1 MDTVSMGMVST
12 DKYLNTLLCVCNIVI
27 SQIMCVCA
35 EWYLQTNTVAFIS
48 ALLSG
53 PLSHEQTY
61 RTQIPRR
68 WKNPLLLGQE
78 VQRLQWWGHHFTPGL
93 GWEFET
99 DLTTELKDTGTPF
112 RCKLCMWEEKA
123 SFGGLR
129 AITWTAVMENK
140 HKPFV
145 FHLRKTIFALWHTP
159 HSETRTRALLTH
171 IGRTAA
177 VSVEQRT
184 VSLALRSTSPWQHFF
199 LRRRCSWTRFTHKL
213 MCLKPL
219 KWPIF
224 RTYVA

>member
-1 MDTVSMGMVST
+1 
-12 DKYLNTLLCVCNIVI
+12 
-27 SQIMCVCA
+27 MCVCA

-159 HSETRTRALLTH
+159 TQKHAHALCWHTSGGQLQWAWNRGQCLWPFALPHHGNTSSCADV
-171 IGRTAA
+171 AA
-177 VSVEQRT
+177 G
-184 VSLALRSTSPWQHFF
+184 LDLHTS
-199 LRRRCSWTRFTHKL
+199 
-213 MCLKPL
+213 
-219 KWPIF
+219 
-224 RTYVA
+224 